1 MGNASTELEL
11 DCRAA
16 GHIFCRQAEIGF
28 GLERDLTRSF
38 GRSRLRGMD
47 CLKNGVGS

>member
-16 GHIFCRQAEIGF
+16 GHIFCRQAEAGF
-28 GLERDLTRSF
+28 SLMGFDTEFWTFPVFTIFDS
-38 GRSRLRGMD
+38 
-47 CLKNGVGS
+47 